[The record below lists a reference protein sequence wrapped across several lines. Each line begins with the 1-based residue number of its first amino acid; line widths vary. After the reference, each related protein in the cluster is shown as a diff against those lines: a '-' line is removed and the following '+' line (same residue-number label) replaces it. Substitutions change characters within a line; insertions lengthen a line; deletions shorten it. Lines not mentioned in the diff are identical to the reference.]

1 MCEADEFRDFR
12 WRTHE
17 RDVFR
22 ELNKSPFIAY
32 PIKETVNTT
41 AHKASLLVQAAL
53 GCADMSNVPEGVRRQ
68 INMDTGLLFERMHR
82 LVRAVVECKASDLDG
97 VTCRVAL
104 DLARSMTA
112 RTWEGKPMQL
122 TQVPHIGPVF
132 MRKFVASGI
141 TTVHGLVETGASNIE
156 RILSRFP
163 PFGKKMADELAHF
176 PRLTLEARIAIE
188 TPRTFNPGKQ
198 PVARIDAIIGFSN
211 TVGKPKWRGKIPSV
225 TFMAETTKG
234 VLAHWWRGSLK
245 KFKEEDEHKFSLP
258 FEVELSD
265 VTEKI
270 ICHFACEDIV
280 GTIVTKTLEHGLPVS
295 AFPSKESTPQL
306 SRTSGKSA
314 TFMMDDDIRDD
325 DLLEITTEKRR
336 SQSEACLVIPEDSD
350 GESQQPVMNRDRKNH
365 IDDQA
370 QEPKATFLS
379 SQDSEKENTPWQP
392 IQLPNG
398 KFKCNHTCA
407 DAGLK
412 NGNGKACAHRCCREG
427 LDVPRK
433 PKRLSS
439 KRKTGMDEIVV
450 ADPISISSSE
460 SMNKKAKTT
469 IAKGKTSMK
478 SPAREP
484 LASATATRRDHH
496 MMELDAFELD
506 GDGLFDLT
514 QVEHAHVDN
523 LWNPHRSPL
532 GDKRPTSKGVFHD
545 ADINFFEDLS
555 DGEFQLDF
563 TSPHR
568 SRDTAKGDGCDVRNR
583 TNLLH
588 AELLKT
594 KSNSTDDFSG
604 DSVFDGVTVD
614 ESDRQ
619 PRRSHNAQV
628 GTAGISKKR
637 RGDCGDVPLHEVREI
652 ESTSERSSLG
662 SPPTTAECLEE
673 LNANQFEKGS
683 RANVACPSPN
693 HPSMARRAGTATAKS
708 MRIHPT
714 TCKASS
720 QKGPVT
726 EMETNDSEDETYI
739 FSNNY
744 VPPPPRD
751 SLGEDSVILPHE
763 SNGGHALDNVDAR
776 AVPKSAELDSS
787 SSKND
792 DLSKKPQQNSEWQGF
807 EPGFTDEFRDLVE
820 FI

>member
-141 TTVHGLVETGASNIE
+141 TTVYGLVETGASNIE

-188 TPRTFNPGKQ
+188 TPWTFNPGKQ
-198 PVARIDAIIGFSN
+198 PVARIDAIMGFSN

-265 VTEKI
+265 FTEKI

-314 TFMMDDDIRDD
+314 TPMMDDDIRDD
-325 DLLEITTEKRR
+325 DLLEITTGNRR
-336 SQSEACLVIPEDSD
+336 SQSEACLEIPEDSD
-350 GESQQPVMNRDRKNH
+350 GGSQQPVMNRDRKNH

-370 QEPKATFLS
+370 QGPKATFLS
-379 SQDSEKENTPWQP
+379 SQDSEMENTPWQP

-450 ADPISISSSE
+450 ADPISISSPQ

-469 IAKGKTSMK
+469 IPKGKTSTK
-478 SPAREP
+478 SSAREP

-496 MMELDAFELD
+496 MTDLDAFELD
-506 GDGLFDLT
+506 DDGLFDLT
-514 QVEHAHVDN
+514 QVEGTHADN

-532 GDKRPTSKGVFHD
+532 GDKRPRSKDVFHD
-545 ADINFFEDLS
+545 EDINLFEDLS

-563 TSPHR
+563 TSPHG
-568 SRDTAKGDGCDVRNR
+568 SRDTAKGDGRDVRNR
-583 TNLLH
+583 TNPLH
-588 AELLKT
+588 VELLKP
-594 KSNSTDDFSG
+594 KSNSTGDFSR
-604 DSVFDGVTVD
+604 DSIFDVVTVD

-619 PRRSHNAQV
+619 PHRSHNAQV
-628 GTAGISKKR
+628 GTVGVSKKR
-637 RGDCGDVPLHEVREI
+637 HGIYGDVPLHEVREI
-652 ESTSERSSLG
+652 ESTSEKSSLD
-662 SPPTTAECLEE
+662 SPPTTAGCLEK
-673 LNANQFEKGS
+673 LNANQIEKGS
-683 RANVACPSPN
+683 RPNVACPSPN
-693 HPSMARRAGTATAKS
+693 HPVTARRAGTAAAKS
-708 MRIHPT
+708 LRIPPT
-714 TCKASS
+714 TCNASS
-720 QKGPVT
+720 QQGAVA

-739 FSNNY
+739 FSNKY
-744 VPPPPRD
+744 VLPPPRD
-751 SLGEDSVILPHE
+751 SFAEDSVNLSHVAHGEHLPH
-763 SNGGHALDNVDAR
+763 NADAS
-776 AVPKSAELDSS
+776 AVHRPVELDSS
-787 SSKND
+787 PTKND
-792 DLSKKPQQNSEWQGF
+792 DLLTKSQQNPEWEGF
-807 EPGFTDEFRDLVE
+807 EPGFTDDFRDLVE

>member
-53 GCADMSNVPEGVRRQ
+53 GCVDMSNVPEAVRRQ

-156 RILSRFP
+156 RILSRNP

-176 PRLTLEARIAIE
+176 PCLTLEARIAIE
-188 TPRTFNPGKQ
+188 APRAFNPGKQ
-198 PVARIDAIIGFSN
+198 PVARIDAVLGFSN

-225 TFMAETTKG
+225 TFMAETTEG

-245 KFKEEDEHKFSLP
+245 KFKEENEHKFSLP

-314 TFMMDDDIRDD
+314 TPMMDDDIRDD
-325 DLLEITTEKRR
+325 DLLEITTKKGRR
-336 SQSEACLVIPEDSD
+336 QSEACLVIPEDSD
-350 GESQQPVMNRDRKNH
+350 GESQQPVMDRDRKSH
-365 IDDQA
+365 IDDLA
-370 QEPKATFLS
+370 QKRKAAFSS
-379 SQDSEKENTPWQP
+379 SQGSEKENTPWQP

-398 KFKCNHTCA
+398 KFKCNHACA

-433 PKRLSS
+433 PKHLGS

-450 ADPISISSSE
+450 ADPISIPSSH

-469 IAKGKTSMK
+469 IPKGKTSMK
-478 SPAREP
+478 RSAREP
-484 LASATATRRDHH
+484 LASATANRRDHH

-514 QVEHAHVDN
+514 QVEGAHVDN

-532 GDKRPTSKGVFHD
+532 GGQGPTSNVVFQD
-545 ADINFFEDLS
+545 EDINLFEGLS
-555 DGEFQLDF
+555 DGEFQLDL
-563 TSPHR
+563 TSPHG
-568 SRDTAKGDGCDVRNR
+568 SRDTTKSDARDVRNR
-583 TNLLH
+583 TNPLH

-619 PRRSHNAQV
+619 PRRSHSAQA
-628 GTAGISKKR
+628 GTAGVSKKR
-637 RGDCGDVPLHEVREI
+637 RGDHGDVSLHEVREI
-652 ESTSERSSLG
+652 ESTSEESFLG
-662 SPPTTAECLEE
+662 SPLTTTGCLEE
-673 LNANQFEKGS
+673 FNANQFEKGS
-683 RANVACPSPN
+683 RANVACPSPS
-693 HPSMARRAGTATAKS
+693 HRGTARRAEAATTKS
-708 MRIHPT
+708 LRIPPT
-714 TCKASS
+714 TYNASS
-720 QKGPVT
+720 QQGPVT
-726 EMETNDSEDETYI
+726 EMETTDSEDETYI

-744 VPPPPRD
+744 VLPPPRD
-751 SLGEDSVILPHE
+751 SFGEDNGILPHE
-763 SNGGHALDNVDAR
+763 LNGGHALNNVDAR
-776 AVPKSAELDSS
+776 AVPKSVELDSS
-787 SSKND
+787 STMND
-792 DLSKKPQQNSEWQGF
+792 DLSKKPHQNSGWQGF